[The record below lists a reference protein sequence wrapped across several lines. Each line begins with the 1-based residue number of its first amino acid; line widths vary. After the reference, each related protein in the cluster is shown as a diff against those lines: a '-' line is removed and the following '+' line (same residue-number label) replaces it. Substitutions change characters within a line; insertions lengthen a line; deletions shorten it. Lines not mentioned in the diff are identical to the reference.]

1 MSFRIKQIDTTAT
14 GREIVRERVVF
25 GSRLTLGRSAE
36 NDIAIPDLAVEQHH
50 VRVTAG
56 EDRSLAFEAA
66 GTLGFTL
73 NGRKRETET
82 VDDGG
87 AELVLGAY
95 RIDFAA
101 GPDGE
106 FEVTI
111 RKRDEREGG
120 RGEGTHGFTLASAL
134 PAKRPVAWALLIA
147 IFIAFLAVPI
157 WSFTH
162 RERVKPDPDKPGQ
175 VIMDASWTPGALSTG
190 HHKLEENCES
200 CHVNAFV
207 AVRDNACLT
216 CHEKIG
222 DHAARPRLTLARGPM
237 SWGDRLQREVADVFH
252 KPGAGACTDCHTE
265 HEGEGRMKP
274 PAQKFCAD
282 CHGTMDK
289 RLGDT
294 RLANASDF
302 GKVHPGF
309 QVAVLTA
316 PVQGTEEPKPQRVAL
331 STRPKQFNG
340 IKFPH
345 ALHLRP
351 GGGATEMAMR
361 LGAGRGYGKRLECA
375 SCHKPTADGVRFK
388 PVVMETSCGAC
399 HSLVYDRSG
408 GNFRTLPHGDVG
420 KMRAALAGADR
431 VPRKPIASGRRRP
444 GEYAPGG
451 LYYGNFAPP
460 QRNSVPLASRMLSLS
475 GVCAECHYPGGK
487 EGIMPVTQPA
497 RYMAHGWFDHADHK
511 KEKCGTC
518 HAATQSNS
526 ATDVLLP
533 DIKTCRTCHLGEDA
547 AKPKIASSCAMCHS
561 YHPRGSLPPARA
573 GTTPLDGRRVGIPQ
587 RKVAMS
593 GATERETR

>member
-1 MSFRIKQIDTTAT
+1 VSFRIRQIDTTAT
-14 GREIVRERVVF
+14 GREIVRERVVE
-25 GSRLTLGRSAE
+25 GNTLAIGRSAE

-56 EDRSLAFEAA
+56 NGRALTFEAA

-73 NGRKRETET
+73 DGRTRKSET

-101 GPDGE
+101 APESE
-106 FEVTI
+106 FEVTV
-111 RKRDEREGG
+111 RRREEREGG
-120 RGEGTHGFTLASAL
+120 EGAGTHGFTLASAL
-134 PAKRPVAWALLIA
+134 PGKRPVAWIALA
-147 IFIAFLAVPI
+147 VIFLAFLAIPI
-157 WSFTH
+157 WSFTS
-162 RERVKPDPDKPGQ
+162 RERVKPDPDRPGQ
-175 VIMDASWTPGALSTG
+175 VIMDASWTPGPLSTA
-190 HHKLEENCES
+190 HHQLEGSCES
-200 CHVNAFV
+200 CHVDAFV
-207 AVRDNACLT
+207 AVRDTTCLS
-216 CHEKIG
+216 CHEDIG
-222 DHAARPRLTLARGPM
+222 DHAAHPRLSRARGPL
-237 SWGDRLQREVADVFH
+237 SWGDRLQREVADLFH
-252 KPGAGACTDCHTE
+252 KPEAGACTDCHTE

-294 RLANASDF
+294 RLANAADF

-309 QVAVLTA
+309 QAAVLTA
-316 PVQGTEEPKPQRVAL
+316 PGQGKPQRVAL
-331 STRPKQFNG
+331 AAHPKEFNG

-351 GGGATEMAMR
+351 GGGPARMAQR
-361 LGAGRGYGKRLECA
+361 LGKNAGYGAPLECA
-375 SCHKPTADGVRFK
+375 SCHKPSKDGVRFQ

-431 VPRKPIASGRRRP
+431 APRRPIASGRRRP
-444 GEYAPGG
+444 GEFAPGG

-460 QRNSVPLASRMLSLS
+460 QRNSVPLASRMLSLG
-475 GVCAECHYPGGK
+475 GVCSECHYAGGK
-487 EGIMPVTQPA
+487 DGVMPVTQPA

-511 KEKCGTC
+511 
-518 HAATQSNS
+518 
-526 ATDVLLP
+526 
-533 DIKTCRTCHLGEDA
+533 
-547 AKPKIASSCAMCHS
+547 
-561 YHPRGSLPPARA
+561 
-573 GTTPLDGRRVGIPQ
+573 
-587 RKVAMS
+587 
-593 GATERETR
+593 TE